1 MKTINNMVEY
11 YNLQVHRSHLFLC
24 NVLIMCFILRIADR
38 EKINNPNMRS
48 SSATSNVTKFPLK
61 NEYNS
66 NVQTKSSSTIV
77 FPNSGD
83 GKIPRIGNNKLIPD
97 PHVIEKCSMN
107 GSFCTKV
114 DNYPR

>member
-1 MKTINNMVEY
+1 MNYV
-11 YNLQVHRSHLFLC
+11 FL
-24 NVLIMCFILRIADR
+24 LRIADR
-38 EKINNPNMRS
+38 EKINNPNTR

-61 NEYNS
+61 NEYLSNNS

-83 GKIPRIGNNKLIPD
+83 GKILRVGNNKLIPD

-114 DNYPR
+114 DNYPRLFNTYQR